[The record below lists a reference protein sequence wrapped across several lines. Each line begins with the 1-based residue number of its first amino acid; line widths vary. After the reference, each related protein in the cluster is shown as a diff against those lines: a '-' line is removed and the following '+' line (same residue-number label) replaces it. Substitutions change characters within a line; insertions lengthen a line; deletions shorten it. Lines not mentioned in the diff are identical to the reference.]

1 MANHT
6 IWTMSLH
13 KYFVIFINLALSLI
27 SVSFSWAVYQ
37 PLNVSANTY
46 STNYF
51 RYFQYLWKQRRSIR
65 TLTRQQR
72 PQRDSCIALAS
83 WQSMYNT
90 GCVHA
95 AFYYLVA
102 CSALM
107 LRPDLSP
114 RTCLAL
120 PDLTCR
126 HGNAC
131 AKRLVALWR
140 WSGWEADSKKT
151 CQWMGERM
159 MNDDA
164 ESKCQPWRR
173 SEMPLS
179 IFDGIDAI
187 IFFISRSVWKLK
199 IKEEEI
205 DPMHVCSCI
214 FCGIISPARW
224 SSIY

>member
-1 MANHT
+1 
-6 IWTMSLH
+6 L
-13 KYFVIFINLALSLI
+13 
-27 SVSFSWAVYQ
+27 
-37 PLNVSANTY
+37 
-46 STNYF
+46 
-51 RYFQYLWKQRRSIR
+51 KQRRSIR